1 MSVEKT
7 SKKINSTNT
16 ATNTTTNTVNS
27 KTSSKYT
34 ITERSVVDYINF
46 LTKRK
51 KNVPYVMIYLPL
63 LNRNDLTLREK
74 EVYAIIYNIISSK
87 FLAYKISNP
96 FKKDDEEVDE
106 EKEWFE
112 FKYAPDTGVTFK
124 EIYQSIEITK
134 GMLSKVIQNLEDAKL
149 IKVKNVKTGCIV
161 TKKISLLYDMSAYDD
176 EFAKEVEKK
185 CKSMIEEGQNT
196 IDFGM
201 KTINVEKALK
211 IVEEDNTKRG
221 IGRRKRNN
229 TNKVET
235 EVEITEIEVNDIN
248 DTSGTNG
255 ASSTNNVSKKKT
267 KNGVV
272 GITKEVQSV
281 EDFENKSEDAETGT
295 VNKKV
300 EVENK
305 KADSNKS
312 ENKSETKPKQ
322 KVEVHDD
329 AYYEELFNSVEF

>member
-16 ATNTTTNTVNS
+16 ATNTINN

-96 FKKDDEEVDE
+96 FKKDGEEVDE

-134 GMLSKVIQNLEDAKL
+134 STLSKIIQNLEDAKL

-176 EFAKEVEKK
+176 DFAKEIEKK
-185 CKSMIEEGQNT
+185 CKSMLEEGQDT

-211 IVEEDNTKRG
+211 IVEEDNSKRG

-229 TNKVET
+229 INKAEAKV
-235 EVEITEIEVNDIN
+235 EVNDVN
-248 DTSGTNG
+248 DTNG
-255 ASSTNNVSKKKT
+255 NNNVSKKKT

-272 GITKEVQSV
+272 GIAKEVQSV
-281 EDFENKSEDAETGT
+281 EEFENESEA
-295 VNKKV
+295 
-300 EVENK
+300 ENK
-305 KADSNKS
+305 KIEAESNKS

-322 KVEVHDD
+322 EVYDD

>member
-16 ATNTTTNTVNS
+16 ATNTINN

-96 FKKDDEEVDE
+96 FKKDGEEVDE

-134 GMLSKVIQNLEDAKL
+134 STLSKIIQNLEDAKL

-176 EFAKEVEKK
+176 DFAKEIEKK
-185 CKSMIEEGQNT
+185 CKSMLEEGQDT

-211 IVEEDNTKRG
+211 IVEEDNAKKG

-229 TNKVET
+229 INKAEAK
-235 EVEITEIEVNDIN
+235 VEITEIEVNDIN
-248 DTSGTNG
+248 STSGTNG
-255 ASSTNNVSKKKT
+255 TSGTNNVSKKKT

-281 EDFENKSEDAETGT
+281 EEFENESEA
-295 VNKKV
+295 
-300 EVENK
+300 ENK
-305 KADSNKS
+305 KIEAESNKS

-322 KVEVHDD
+322 EVYDD

>member
-16 ATNTTTNTVNS
+16 ATNTINN

-96 FKKDDEEVDE
+96 FKKDGEEVDE

-134 GMLSKVIQNLEDAKL
+134 GVLSKAIQNLEDAKL

-176 EFAKEVEKK
+176 DFAKEVEKK
-185 CKSMIEEGQNT
+185 CKSMLEKGQDT

-211 IVEEDNTKRG
+211 IVEEDNAKRG

-229 TNKVET
+229 TNKVGT
-235 EVEITEIEVNDIN
+235 EVEVNDIN
-248 DTSGTNG
+248 STSGANG
-255 ASSTNNVSKKKT
+255 TNNVGKKKT
-267 KNGVV
+267 KNGAV
-272 GITKEVQSV
+272 GITKEVKSV
-281 EDFENKSEDAETGT
+281 EEFENESEAEIKS
-295 VNKKV
+295 KKI
-300 EVENK
+300 E
-305 KADSNKS
+305 SNKN
-312 ENKSETKPKQ
+312 EIKPKQ
-322 KVEVHDD
+322 EVEVHDD

>member
-7 SKKINSTNT
+7 SKKINSINS
-16 ATNTTTNTVNS
+16 TNTVNS

-161 TKKISLLYDMSAYDD
+161 TKKISLLYDMSVYDD

-211 IVEEDNTKRG
+211 IVEEDNAKRG
-221 IGRRKRNN
+221 FGRRKRNN
-229 TNKVET
+229 ANKAGI
-235 EVEITEIEVNDIN
+235 EVEVNDIN
-248 DTSGTNG
+248 DTNG
-255 ASSTNNVSKKKT
+255 NNNVSKKKT

-281 EDFENKSEDAETGT
+281 EDFEDGNEA
-295 VNKKV
+295 
-300 EVENK
+300 ENK
-305 KADSNKS
+305 KIEAESNKS

-322 KVEVHDD
+322 EVYDD

>member
-16 ATNTTTNTVNS
+16 ATNTINN

-96 FKKDDEEVDE
+96 FKKDGEEVDE

-176 EFAKEVEKK
+176 DFAKEIEKK
-185 CKSMIEEGQNT
+185 CKSMLEEGQDI

-211 IVEEDNTKRG
+211 IIEEDNTKRG

-229 TNKVET
+229 ANKAEAK
-235 EVEITEIEVNDIN
+235 VEITEIEVNDIN
-248 DTSGTNG
+248 STSGASG
-255 ASSTNNVSKKKT
+255 ISSTNNVGKKKT

-272 GITKEVQSV
+272 GITNEVQSI
-281 EDFENKSEDAETGT
+281 EEFENESEA
-295 VNKKV
+295 
-300 EVENK
+300 ENK
-305 KADSNKS
+305 KIEAESNKS

-322 KVEVHDD
+322 EIYDD

>member
-16 ATNTTTNTVNS
+16 TTNTTTTMNN

-34 ITERSVVDYINF
+34 ITERSVVDYMNF

-134 GMLSKVIQNLEDAKL
+134 STLSKIIQNLEDAKL
-149 IKVKNVKTGCIV
+149 IKVRNVKTGCVV

-201 KTINVEKALK
+201 KTINVEKALQ

-229 TNKVET
+229 TNKVGT
-235 EVEITEIEVNDIN
+235 EAEVNDIN
-248 DTSGTNG
+248 DTSD
-255 ASSTNNVSKKKT
+255 TNNVGKKKT
-267 KNGVV
+267 KKGAV

-281 EDFENKSEDAETGT
+281 EEFEDGNEA
-295 VNKKV
+295 
-300 EVENK
+300 ENK
-305 KADSNKS
+305 KIEAESNKN

-322 KVEVHDD
+322 EVYDD

>member
-7 SKKINSTNT
+7 SKKINSTKT
-16 ATNTTTNTVNS
+16 AANTTNN

-34 ITERSVVDYINF
+34 ITERSVVDYMNF

-96 FKKDDEEVDE
+96 FKKDGEEVDE

-134 GMLSKVIQNLEDAKL
+134 STLSKIIQNLEDAKL
-149 IKVKNVKTGCIV
+149 IKVRNVKTGCIV

-176 EFAKEVEKK
+176 DFAKEVEKK
-185 CKSMIEEGQNT
+185 CKSMLEEGQDT

-211 IVEEDNTKRG
+211 IVEEDNAKRG

-229 TNKVET
+229 INKAEAK
-235 EVEITEIEVNDIN
+235 VEITEIEVNDIN
-248 DTSGTNG
+248 STSGTNG
-255 ASSTNNVSKKKT
+255 TSGTNNVGKKKT

-272 GITKEVQSV
+272 GITNEVQSV
-281 EDFENKSEDAETGT
+281 EEFENESEA
-295 VNKKV
+295 
-300 EVENK
+300 ENK
-305 KADSNKS
+305 KIEAESNKS

-322 KVEVHDD
+322 EVYDD

>member
-7 SKKINSTNT
+7 SKKINNTNTTTNT
-16 ATNTTTNTVNS
+16 ATNTMNN

-96 FKKDDEEVDE
+96 FKKDGEEVDE

-134 GMLSKVIQNLEDAKL
+134 GVLSKAIQNLEDAKL

-176 EFAKEVEKK
+176 DFAKEIEKK
-185 CKSMIEEGQNT
+185 CKSMLEEGQDT

-211 IVEEDNTKRG
+211 IVEEDNAKRG
-221 IGRRKRNN
+221 IGRKKRNN
-229 TNKVET
+229 INKAEAKV
-235 EVEITEIEVNDIN
+235 EVNDIN
-248 DTSGTNG
+248 DTNG
-255 ASSTNNVSKKKT
+255 NNNVGKKKT

-272 GITKEVQSV
+272 GIVKEVQSV
-281 EDFENKSEDAETGT
+281 EDFENESEAEIKS
-295 VNKKV
+295 KKI
-300 EVENK
+300 E
-305 KADSNKS
+305 SNKN
-312 ENKSETKPKQ
+312 EIKPKQ
-322 KVEVHDD
+322 EVEVHDD

>member
-16 ATNTTTNTVNS
+16 TTNTATNTMNN

-134 GMLSKVIQNLEDAKL
+134 GVLSKAIQNLEDAKL

-201 KTINVEKALK
+201 KTINVEKALQ

-248 DTSGTNG
+248 GTSGASGTN
-255 ASSTNNVSKKKT
+255 NVGKKKT
-267 KNGVV
+267 KNGAV

-281 EDFENKSEDAETGT
+281 EEFENENEDTETGT

-300 EVENK
+300 EAENK
-305 KADSNKS
+305 KTETESNKN
-312 ENKSETKPKQ
+312 EIKPKQ
-322 KVEVHDD
+322 EVEVHDD

>member
-1 MSVEKT
+1 MSIEKT

-16 ATNTTTNTVNS
+16 TTNTTTNTVNS

-96 FKKDDEEVDE
+96 FKKDGEEVDE

-134 GMLSKVIQNLEDAKL
+134 GVLSKAIQNLEDAKL

-176 EFAKEVEKK
+176 DFAKEIEKK

-201 KTINVEKALK
+201 KTINVEKALQ
-211 IVEEDNTKRG
+211 IVEEDNAKRG

-235 EVEITEIEVNDIN
+235 EVEVNEIEVNDIN
-248 DTSGTNG
+248 STSGANG
-255 ASSTNNVSKKKT
+255 TNNVGKKKT
-267 KNGVV
+267 KNGAV
-272 GITKEVQSV
+272 GITKEVKSV
-281 EDFENKSEDAETGT
+281 EEFENESEAEIKS
-295 VNKKV
+295 KKI
-300 EVENK
+300 E
-305 KADSNKS
+305 SNKN
-312 ENKSETKPKQ
+312 EIKPKQ
-322 KVEVHDD
+322 EVEVHDD

>member
-16 ATNTTTNTVNS
+16 TANTTTTMNN

-96 FKKDDEEVDE
+96 FKKDGEEVDE

-134 GMLSKVIQNLEDAKL
+134 GVLSKAIQNLEDAKL

-201 KTINVEKALK
+201 KTINVEKALQ
-211 IVEEDNTKRG
+211 IVEEDNAKRG
-221 IGRRKRNN
+221 IGRRKKNN
-229 TNKVET
+229 TNKAESK
-235 EVEITEIEVNDIN
+235 VEITEIEVNDIN
-248 DTSGTNG
+248 CTNG
-255 ASSTNNVSKKKT
+255 ASGTSGINNVNKKKT

-272 GITKEVQSV
+272 GITKEVQNAEEF
-281 EDFENKSEDAETGT
+281 EDGNEDAES
-295 VNKKV
+295 KKV
-300 EVENK
+300 
-305 KADSNKS
+305 
-312 ENKSETKPKQ
+312 ETKPKQ
-322 KVEVHDD
+322 EVYDD